1 MSMIEALKDVPQ
13 VNFIGNLELQ
23 EVKEQVAV
31 WYEERY
37 RELTGE
43 TPVLSDAAPE
53 KLLQYA
59 IAMLGYQALQY
70 INDKGKGELL
80 PTSYGEY
87 LDGLAANVGVVRH
100 EAQRATVML
109 RFTLSAARNQATGI
123 PAGTRVRTENS
134 LYFNTLDYAEIKAGE
149 TTADV
154 MAQAEEA
161 GAASNGL
168 AIGAISTLVDPIPY
182 MGSVANTTESSGGT
196 DAEDDE
202 SLTERTFLAPS
213 VFSCAGPADAY
224 EYYARAWRNDVEDV
238 RVTSPEPSEVDIYFI
253 LDGGAL
259 PTPTECEEMEDYF
272 MDEEQV
278 RRPLTDLVT
287 CKAPTEVNYT
297 IAGTYYIGTSNRN
310 NVAAIQAAVQNAV
323 AEYQAWQRKL
333 GRDINPTELI
343 ARIRDA
349 GAKRVSLTA
358 PADTV
363 IEENQ
368 IGKCTS
374 ASIAYGGLEND

>member
-1 MSMIEALKDVPQ
+1 
-13 VNFIGNLELQ
+13 
-23 EVKEQVAV
+23 
-31 WYEERY
+31 
-37 RELTGE
+37 
-43 TPVLSDAAPE
+43 
-53 KLLQYA
+53 
-59 IAMLGYQALQY
+59 
-70 INDKGKGELL
+70 
-80 PTSYGEY
+80 
-87 LDGLAANVGVVRH
+87 
-100 EAQRATVML
+100 
-109 RFTLSAARNQATGI
+109 
-123 PAGTRVRTENS
+123 
-134 LYFNTLDYAEIKAGE
+134 
-149 TTADV
+149 

-343 ARIRDA
+343 ARIRGA